1 MSRNWLRRDTDSRLG
16 QLTDVVSNLAQE
28 VGGLSRSI
36 SYALENEAY
45 RQLPAYLEANYGIVL
60 DKRLVRTEI
69 EGEEVDLFAL
79 GQRNETPIVLVG
91 EAKLQLERRRSVREM
106 AIQVLDQLERKVEAV
121 QPDYPEREVVRLLV
135 THYAR
140 PAVHDEAQKRN
151 VIVVQS
157 FNW

>member
-79 GQRNETPIVLVG
+79 SQRNGTPIVLVG
-91 EAKLQLERRRSVREM
+91 EAKLQLERRRSIRPYFLRKFSGFL
-106 AIQVLDQLERKVEAV
+106 LDNANRAGFYWAKSGRTA
-121 QPDYPEREVVRLLV
+121 
-135 THYAR
+135 
-140 PAVHDEAQKRN
+140 
-151 VIVVQS
+151 
-157 FNW
+157 